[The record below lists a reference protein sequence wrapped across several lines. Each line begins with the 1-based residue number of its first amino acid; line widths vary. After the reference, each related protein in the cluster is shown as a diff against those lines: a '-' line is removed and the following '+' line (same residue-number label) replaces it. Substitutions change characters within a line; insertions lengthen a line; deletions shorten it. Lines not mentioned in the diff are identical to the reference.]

1 MKNPYVAFASNN
13 AWANRT
19 LYGALTRL
27 SEPEFTAAAP
37 GFFPS
42 LAATL
47 NHIHEVDLYY
57 IDALTE
63 GGLGRSVYD
72 REDIDDAAELGA
84 AQAASDARLLAF
96 CMGLTDADLDRRVRP
111 SGGTARRPR
120 PSATCFRI
128 CSSTRCTIA
137 GRPMCSFSMR
147 VSTRRNSTTSS
158 SNTGACPVPG
168 NTRASGW
175 TRGGH
180 DDRLRLCRTALH
192 PAARA

>member
-1 MKNPYVAFASNN
+1 MKNPYIAFASNN

-19 LYGALTRL
+19 LYDAVARL
-27 SEPEFTAAAP
+27 SQAEFVAEAP

-47 NHIHEVDLYY
+47 NHIYEVDLYY

-72 REDIDDAAELGA
+72 RETSTTRGPWGGAGRLRRAAPRVLHGPH
-84 AQAASDARLLAF
+84 
-96 CMGLTDADLDRRVRP
+96 DADLDRRVRP
-111 SGGTARRPR
+111 SGGTGRRPR
-120 PSATCFRI
+120 PSATCFRT

-147 VSTRRNSTTSS
+147 VSTRRNSTTSF
-158 SNTGACPVPG
+158 SNTVVCH
-168 NTRASGW
+168 S
-175 TRGGH
+175 RGIPALARGQGEDN
-180 DDRLRLCRTALH
+180 DDRLRLCRTALR